1 MRKLGI
7 GLILVSFLPWVAVAA
22 APFLALSIAQKA
34 VLIPV
39 LIGIAE
45 LMFWIGILMVGK
57 EVAERY
63 RRWLNPRY
71 LWEKIRRLFR

>member
-1 MRKLGI
+1 MKKLGI
-7 GLILVSFLPWVAVAA
+7 LLIFISFLPWLVGFAV
-22 APFLALSIAQKA
+22 PFLALSIAQKS

-39 LIGIAE
+39 LFVSAE
-45 LMFWIGILMVGK
+45 LIFWIGILIVGK

-71 LWEKIRRLFR
+71 LWERIRRRSR

>member
-1 MRKLGI
+1 MKKLGV
-7 GLILVSFLPWVAVAA
+7 GLIVMSFLPWIAVAV

-39 LIGIAE
+39 LIGSAE
-45 LMFWIGILMVGK
+45 VIFWIGILIVGK

-63 RRWLNPRY
+63 KRWLNPRY
-71 LWEKIRRLFR
+71 LWERIRRLFR

>member
-1 MRKLGI
+1 MKKLGI
-7 GLILVSFLPWVAVAA
+7 GLILVSFLPWLVVAA

-39 LIGIAE
+39 LIGVAE
-45 LMFWIGILMVGK
+45 LMFWIGILIVGK

-71 LWEKIRRLFR
+71 LWERIRRSLR

>member
-7 GLILVSFLPWVAVAA
+7 GLILVSFLPWIMVAVL
-22 APFLALSIAQKA
+22 PFLAVPIAQKA

-39 LIGIAE
+39 LIGSAE
-45 LMFWIGILMVGK
+45 VIFWVGILIVGK

-71 LWEKIRRLFR
+71 LWERIRRRDR

>member
-7 GLILVSFLPWVAVAA
+7 GLIVGSFLPWVAVAA

-34 VLIPV
+34 ILIPV
-39 LIGIAE
+39 LLGTAE
-45 LMFWIGILMVGK
+45 VMFWIGILLVGK

-71 LWEKIRRLFR
+71 LWKKIRRRFR

>member
-1 MRKLGI
+1 MKKLGV
-7 GLILVSFLPWVAVAA
+7 GLILVSFLPWIAVAI
-22 APFLALSIAQKA
+22 APFLAVSIAQKA

-39 LIGIAE
+39 LLGSAE
-45 LMFWIGILMVGK
+45 VMFWLGILIVGK

-71 LWEKIRRLFR
+71 LWERIRRRFR

>member
-1 MRKLGI
+1 MKKLGV
-7 GLILVSFLPWVAVAA
+7 GLILVSFLPWLAVAV
-22 APFLALSIAQKA
+22 APFLAVSIAQKA

>member
-57 EVAERY
+57 EVAEQY
-63 RRWLNPRY
+63 RRWLNPLY
-71 LWEKIRRLFR
+71 LFR

>member
-1 MRKLGI
+1 MKKLGI
-7 GLILVSFLPWVAVAA
+7 ALIFISFLPWFAGFAV
-22 APFLALSIAQKA
+22 PFLALSIAQKS

-39 LIGIAE
+39 LFVSAE
-45 LMFWIGILMVGK
+45 LIFWIGILIVGK

-71 LWEKIRRLFR
+71 LWKKIRRLFR

>member
-1 MRKLGI
+1 MKKLGI
-7 GLILVSFLPWVAVAA
+7 GLILVSFLPWLVVAA

-39 LIGIAE
+39 LIGVAE
-45 LMFWIGILMVGK
+45 LMFWIGILIVGK

-71 LWEKIRRLFR
+71 LWERIRRSFR

>member
-1 MRKLGI
+1 MKKLGI
-7 GLILVSFLPWVAVAA
+7 GLILVSFLPWIAVAVV
-22 APFLALSIAQKA
+22 PFLGASIAQKS

-39 LIGIAE
+39 LFVSAE
-45 LMFWIGILMVGK
+45 LIFWIGILIVGK

-71 LWEKIRRLFR
+71 LWKRIRRLLR

>member
-1 MRKLGI
+1 MKKLGV
-7 GLILVSFLPWVAVAA
+7 GLILVSFLPWIAVAI
-22 APFLALSIAQKA
+22 APFLAVSIAQKA

-39 LIGIAE
+39 LLGSAE
-45 LMFWIGILMVGK
+45 VMFWLGILIVGK

-71 LWEKIRRLFR
+71 LRERIRRRFR

>member
-71 LWEKIRRLFR
+71 LWEKIRRLFC